1 MSLSQDRWDEGDVV
15 KLKVDGALYPEAVVP
30 SDGRPHWEVLSALLE
45 FKAGGTKF
53 DPYDDIKKGD
63 ADATTRVNVRG
74 QLTEY
79 VAHAFAHQ
87 HRSAMFLFLVNGFKM
102 RATRWD
108 RSGTIFTEAFD
119 YTQNRE
125 LLRDL
130 FWGFSRLTP
139 RGQGLDYSVTPL
151 RPDDEDYRTM
161 TDLAEENEND
171 ISEEEGTIVRDPK
184 LKTYVFKYVR
194 SAFAASIAGDAA
206 RYRIAI
212 PTPKGNRFYLAAK
225 PHIVAAGMSGR
236 GTRGYVAWDL
246 AGKRFVWLKDAWR
259 PIYDNVATEGSVL
272 RTLNKVGVRNVPT
285 YVCDGELED
294 ETETPN
300 WAKPP
305 LEETSNKPEEAFR
318 HYRIVVEEV
327 CMPLTEFKNGKQLL
341 STVRDCV
348 QAHGDAVNKAHIHHR
363 DVSGGNVLIYPTVV
377 RSEHDGK
384 LRVVWKGLLTDW
396 ELSKPTTPANGEP
409 AARQPVRTGTWQFTA
424 ARILDN
430 PSSAVVTAD
439 ELEAFF
445 YVILYN
451 ALRYLR
457 HTCPN
462 VQLTM
467 FDYFDAYDF
476 VDGQYRCGGHK
487 RSSMQNGTLPQT
499 GGHLIYWIDD
509 AGKLLG
515 HPFNHVIVTM
525 LRWFRARYAMLK
537 PLADDDN
544 PLADEESAM
553 IAALSGRA
561 PESDIIR
568 ELAQK
573 LDSHKS
579 MLDLLQ

>member
-1 MSLSQDRWDEGDVV
+1 MSKQGVSRPCPGFSMSLSQDRWDEGDVV

-171 ISEEEGTIVRDPK
+171 ISEEEGTIVDSK

-305 LEETSNKPEEAFR
+305 LEETSNKPEEAVDAKPGPRRSKRMRNGEPQPTPTQAPNAFINRGKHVMRKFR

-348 QAHGDAVNKAHIHHR
+348 QGAF
-363 DVSGGNVLIYPTVV
+363 
-377 RSEHDGK
+377 K
-384 LRVVWKGLLTDW
+384 L
-396 ELSKPTTPANGEP
+396 
-409 AARQPVRTGTWQFTA
+409 
-424 ARILDN
+424 
-430 PSSAVVTAD
+430 
-439 ELEAFF
+439 
-445 YVILYN
+445 
-451 ALRYLR
+451 
-457 HTCPN
+457 
-462 VQLTM
+462 
-467 FDYFDAYDF
+467 
-476 VDGQYRCGGHK
+476 
-487 RSSMQNGTLPQT
+487 
-499 GGHLIYWIDD
+499 
-509 AGKLLG
+509 
-515 HPFNHVIVTM
+515 
-525 LRWFRARYAMLK
+525 
-537 PLADDDN
+537 
-544 PLADEESAM
+544 
-553 IAALSGRA
+553 
-561 PESDIIR
+561 
-568 ELAQK
+568 
-573 LDSHKS
+573 
-579 MLDLLQ
+579 